1 MKKRE
6 DKPITNYE
14 DKPITNYKEYK
25 RRLLGVNFIK
35 ISVSI
40 FFILVCAFIFLI
52 LATNGKIITDI
63 FGVKIKDLMDYVYG
77 AGYILITIGIVFIL
91 IIVSIRFIK
100 GIIDYFKDKKNGNDK
115 FDDNGYQ
122 K

>member
-6 DKPITNYE
+6 DKPITNY
-14 DKPITNYKEYK
+14 KEY
-25 RRLLGVNFIK
+25 RRKLFWVNFIK

-77 AGYILITIGIVFIL
+77 AGYILITIGIVFIV
-91 IIVSIRFIK
+91 IIFSIRFIK

-115 FDDNGYQ
+115 FDDNGYH